1 VFLVASLFIWRE
13 WCSRARLKCLLRNLR
28 MAADRT
34 GDRMGNRTSRDGPL
48 PGPAMIRDLNWT
60 ALNWAAHCSFLPGS
74 SSPLC
79 TPVFAPPESVRAS
92 ISHPERESSE
102 RPVCEDF
109 ERPGR
114 NSSARLEFGRGE
126 HPDSERRH
134 FRRNLRRGVSAQP
147 GKEARGLRE
156 VRRTPRRRKGK
167 RPEREVHSLPEKEK
181 ALPEKELRHSRRREV
196 VRPDSGVCSH
206 GAEGSQSEDY
216 GEPHLSGHP
225 AGPG

>member
-1 VFLVASLFIWRE
+1 
-13 WCSRARLKCLLRNLR
+13 

-34 GDRMGNRTSRDGPL
+34 GDRMGNRRSGDGPL
-48 PGPAMIRDLNWT
+48 PGPATIRDLNWA

-74 SSPLC
+74 SSPPC
-79 TPVFAPPESVRAS
+79 TPVSAPPESVRVS

-109 ERPGR
+109 ERPRR

-147 GKEARGLRE
+147 GREARGLRE
-156 VRRTPRRRKGK
+156 VRRTLRRRKGK
-167 RPEREVHSLPEKEK
+167 RPEREVRSLPEKER
-181 ALPEKELRHSRRREV
+181 APPEKELRHSRRRKV
-196 VRPDSGVCSH
+196 VRPESAAMARKEA
-206 GAEGSQSEDY
+206 GAKITEKCICPDISPHEGDLDELIKDLEKM
-216 GEPHLSGHP
+216 GC
-225 AGPG
+225 AGLFGKVWDV